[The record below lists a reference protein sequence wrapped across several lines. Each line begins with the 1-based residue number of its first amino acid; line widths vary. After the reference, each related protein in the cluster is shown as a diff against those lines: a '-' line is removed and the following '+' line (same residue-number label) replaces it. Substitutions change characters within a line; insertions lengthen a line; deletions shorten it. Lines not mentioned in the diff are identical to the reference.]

1 MKIKKTYIIIIA
13 IALMNLSAKDNKGDT
28 ESLLNEAIK
37 YLKEGK
43 FEEAEEKISELKN
56 EPALKL
62 ERISFPIETSEV
74 INLLEKEIK
83 MLKDLSVSKVPY
95 SFVTSLNPN
104 FLKDNQDIFFYA
116 LQEFGSFNFIPD
128 AFITEIK
135 DGKKILINFSSTP
148 MHSNLKNIVINIRRN
163 EITKKQI
170 YFIPD
175 LSYLSESVFIF
186 LKKKINCQATS
197 IVYPKDRRELAEKIK
212 NVGWA
217 FGISSPLN
225 IEYEGIDLIPL
236 FREKGLELLKRKPK
250 DNQEIFSKLSE
261 YLDNIGCIIILD
273 TPRNAAAI
281 IPQFRFIGA
290 KNLKFIG
297 FFWSKIKDIIEKRYY
312 DRIFYVDIID
322 ESVSDRA
329 KVYISELKK
338 LSDFLLSAQPMKAE
352 KLEFQGEFG
361 KILVVPGKYTTRP
374 VFIFKVGETNE
385 KIFEYYK
392 DEPVFTE

>member
-1 MKIKKTYIIIIA
+1 MKKIPIIIFA
-13 IALMNLSAKDNKGDT
+13 IALISAKDKQNI

-43 FEEAEEKISELKN
+43 INESEEKINEIKN
-56 EPALKL
+56 NPLTEL
-62 ERISFPIETSEV
+62 ERISFPIETSDV

-83 MLKDLSVSKVPY
+83 MLKDLSLSKVPY
-95 SFVTSLNPN
+95 SFVLPLNPN
-104 FLKDNQDIFFYA
+104 FFKDNQDIFSYA
-116 LQEFGSFNFIPD
+116 IQEFGSFNFIPD

-148 MHSNLKNIVINIRRN
+148 IYSNLKNTVINIRRN
-163 EITKKQI
+163 ETTKRQL

-186 LKKKINCQATS
+186 LKKKINCQTTS
-197 IVYPKDRRELAEKIK
+197 IIYPKDRRDLAEKIK
-212 NVGWA
+212 NIGWA
-217 FGISSPLN
+217 FGISAPLN
-225 IEYEGIDLIPL
+225 VEYEGIDLIP
-236 FREKGLELLKRKPK
+236 FFKEKGLELLKRKPK

-261 YLDNIGCIIILD
+261 YFDNIGCIIILD

-322 ESVSDRA
+322 ENISDRT

-338 LSDFLLSAQPMKAE
+338 ISDFLISFQPVNAE
-352 KLEFQGEFG
+352 KIELQGEFG
-361 KILVVPGKYTTRP
+361 KILFVPGKYTTRS
-374 VFIFKVGETNE
+374 VFIFKVGETTE
-385 KIFEYYK
+385 KAFEYYK